1 MQQTI
6 FQRKYCQA
14 LRKPGKV
21 NKMLHKPLKRIRLT
35 FTNTQI
41 SKIKKIKYGPNQK
54 NALYKIGMWPG
65 GRPVGLGPGSS
76 LVFILGKFCSFT
88 TVT

>member
-21 NKMLHKPLKRIRLT
+21 NKMLHKPLERIRLT
-35 FTNTQI
+35 FTHTQI
-41 SKIKKIKYGPNQK
+41 SKIKKKSNTGQTKKMLYIK
-54 NALYKIGMWPG
+54 L
-65 GRPVGLGPGSS
+65 VCGLEAG
-76 LVFILGKFCSFT
+76 LLA
-88 TVT
+88 